1 MPDIPGKQVLLY
13 MGNGGAPEVFSLIA
27 AGTSHS
33 MTVNQTEVEKN
44 SKDSGGWRE
53 IFPVGSI
60 RSISLSMTGIFKETA
75 DQDALRNLVMSSN
88 PEANFRFNLGGTR
101 RITGKFQITSYE
113 HSGETEGFA
122 QFTAQFSSNGVITEE
137 ASA

>member
-1 MPDIPGKQVLLY
+1 MPDITGKSVLLY
-13 MGNGGAPEVFSLIA
+13 IGNGGAPEVFSLIA

-33 MTVNQTEVEKN
+33 LTINQTEVEKN

-53 IFPVGSI
+53 IFPTGSI
-60 RSISLSMTGIFKETA
+60 RSISLSMSGIFRETA

-101 RITGKFQITSYE
+101 RITGKFQVTSYE

-137 ASA
+137 AAS